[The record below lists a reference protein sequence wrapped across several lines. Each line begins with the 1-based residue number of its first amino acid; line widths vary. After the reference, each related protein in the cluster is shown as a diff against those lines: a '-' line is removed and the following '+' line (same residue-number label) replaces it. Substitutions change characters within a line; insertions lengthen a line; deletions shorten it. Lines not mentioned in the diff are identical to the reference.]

1 MSRIATGVVIAGW
14 YFSNIGVI
22 LLNKY
27 LLSIF
32 NFRYPIFLTL
42 CHMVAC
48 SLLGG
53 ALAASRLIPVQPIAS
68 RPQMAKITLLAAI
81 FCFTVVLGNVSLKT
95 IPVSFNQ
102 AIGATTP
109 AFTAALS
116 VLMLSQREPRAVY
129 LSLVPV
135 VVGIVIA
142 SGAEPSFEIVG
153 FLACVAAT
161 AGRALKSVLQSIM
174 LDDPADRMDS
184 MSLLLYMA
192 PIAVVLLVPVTATA
206 EAGALQAALV
216 MGRQPGFWMLL
227 ILNSGMAYFVNLT
240 NFLVTKY
247 TSALTLQVLGNA
259 KGVVAV
265 VTSVLYFQNPVN
277 AMSAL
282 GYTITVA
289 GVVAYSQAKKRT
301 RKVASV
307 PKHAAQEHAVQI
319 KIDVHAESE
328 SPTSRLQRTQGVGSR
343 DASIPALLIHQTP
356 KDM

>member
-1 MSRIATGVVIAGW
+1 
-14 YFSNIGVI
+14 
-22 LLNKY
+22 
-27 LLSIF
+27 
-32 NFRYPIFLTL
+32 
-42 CHMVAC
+42 MVAC

-153 FLACVAAT
+153 FLACVTAT

-174 LDDPADRMDS
+174 LDDLADRMDS

-216 MGRQPGFWMLL
+216 MGRQPGGGDWLGVKWGGNGGWRWNSCGNVGVDLL
-227 ILNSGMAYFVNLT
+227 
-240 NFLVTKY
+240 
-247 TSALTLQVLGNA
+247 
-259 KGVVAV
+259 
-265 VTSVLYFQNPVN
+265 
-277 AMSAL
+277 
-282 GYTITVA
+282 
-289 GVVAYSQAKKRT
+289 
-301 RKVASV
+301 
-307 PKHAAQEHAVQI
+307 
-319 KIDVHAESE
+319 
-328 SPTSRLQRTQGVGSR
+328 
-343 DASIPALLIHQTP
+343 
-356 KDM
+356 